1 MKDYSEFFA
10 GLPIMYGIV
19 VVAMVVVILAMCMDC
34 VSGWQKAKARNEART
49 SYLFSRSIS
58 KFTLYE
64 GALFISAGIDTL
76 VHFVWAQLLSSV
88 YCVPIVTCIA
98 GIVLCLVEIWSMHE
112 KADEKTRRN
121 LTNAVKVVSDAVKD
135 GQIAELAK
143 MVNEVKQDNSEM

>member
-1 MKDYSEFFA
+1 
-10 GLPIMYGIV
+10 MYGIV
-19 VVAMVVVILAMCMDC
+19 VVAMVVVILAMTMDC
-34 VSGWQKAKARNEART
+34 VSGWQKAKTRNEART
-49 SYLFSRSIS
+49 SYLFSRSIT

-64 GALFISAGIDTL
+64 GALFIASGIDTL

-121 LTNAVKVVSDAVKD
+121 LTNAVKVVSEAMKD
-135 GQIAELAK
+135 GQIAEIAR
-143 MVNEVKQDNSEM
+143 MAREIEQTKQDSEL